1 MLSRPLIFALALVLM
16 PLPAFADD
24 ADNPGLVAVTGEG
37 SAYLAPDMAVITLTV
52 TRQETTARA
61 ALDANSAAMGQ
72 VLEAMKADGIAERDL
87 QTSGFSINPQYQYP
101 KNEEPRVVG
110 YQVSNSLTVRV
121 RDLDQLGTIIDK
133 SVTLGVNQ
141 GGQIRFTNDDP
152 SDAIT
157 KARTAAVQDAREKAT
172 TLTEA
177 AGVDLGRIVN
187 ISEQSSRPQPI
198 PMVSQ
203 RASFEAADAAVPIAA
218 GENEYKVNV
227 NVTFEIDQ

>member
-1 MLSRPLIFALALVLM
+1 MLSRPLIFALALAIM
-16 PLPAFADD
+16 PLPALADD
-24 ADNPGLVAVTGEG
+24 ADKPGLVAVTGEG
-37 SAYLAPDMAVITLTV
+37 SANLAPDMAILTLTV
-52 TRQETTARA
+52 LRQEKTARA

-101 KNEEPRVVG
+101 KNEQPLLIG

-121 RDLDQLGTIIDK
+121 RDLEQLGTIIDK

-157 KARTAAVQDAREKAT
+157 KARTAAVRDARQKAT

-177 AGVDLGRIVN
+177 AGVSLGRVVEIN
-187 ISEQSSRPQPI
+187 EQFSRPQPI
-198 PMVSQ
+198 PMVAQ
-203 RASFEAADAAVPIAA
+203 RTSFEASDAAVPIAT
-218 GENEYKVNV
+218 GENEYRVNV